1 MRWLGVDGGGTKT
14 AFTLYSEQL
23 CPLDRFELPT
33 CHYAQAGYEGMR
45 RVLKQGVRRAEDLGL
60 LGDSWGIGFGICGY
74 GEGAESSAAIEDA
87 VRAAAGTHPFSLV
100 NDVES
105 AWAAGLGMQDGI
117 VIIAGTGS
125 IAYGVNGDRSMR
137 CGGWDYELGDE
148 GSGGWLGKELLRAFT
163 RQSDGREPAGAILEL
178 VRRELDLANDFEIIG
193 FAQEAMGDRSRIS
206 ALAPLVGE
214 AARLGDQSA
223 QRILARAAQEEA
235 EMVAAIMRGIFEPA
249 EQREQRERRGSAA
262 SSPEPARA
270 APRVP
275 VTYVGGTFKMGA
287 AILEPLAAALP
298 ERCELVSPLHE
309 PDLGACLLLQ
319 RELGLK

>member
-1 MRWLGVDGGGTKT
+1 
-14 AFTLYSEQL
+14 
-23 CPLDRFELPT
+23 
-33 CHYAQAGYEGMR
+33 
-45 RVLKQGVRRAEDLGL
+45 
-60 LGDSWGIGFGICGY
+60 
-74 GEGAESSAAIEDA
+74 
-87 VRAAAGTHPFSLV
+87 
-100 NDVES
+100 
-105 AWAAGLGMQDGI
+105 
-117 VIIAGTGS
+117 
-125 IAYGVNGDRSMR
+125 
-137 CGGWDYELGDE
+137 
-148 GSGGWLGKELLRAFT
+148 
-163 RQSDGREPAGAILEL
+163 
-178 VRRELDLANDFEIIG
+178 
-193 FAQEAMGDRSRIS
+193 MGDRSRIS
-206 ALAPLVGE
+206 ALAPFVGE

>member
-45 RVLKQGVRRAEDLGL
+45 RVLEEGVRRAGDLGL
-60 LGDSWGIGFGICGY
+60 LGNSWGIGFGICGY
-74 GEGAESSAAIEDA
+74 GEGAESSAAIEGA
-87 VRAAAGTHPFSLV
+87 VRTAAGAHPFSLV

-178 VRRELDLANDFEIIG
+178 VRRELGLANDFEIIG

-206 ALAPLVGE
+206 ALAPLVSE
-214 AARLGDQSA
+214 AARQGDPSA
-223 QRILARAAQEEA
+223 LRILERAAQEEA
-235 EMVAAIMRGIFEPA
+235 ELVAAIMRGIFEDA
-249 EQREQRERRGSAA
+249 GQREPDESAVTT
-262 SSPEPARA
+262 PEPART
-270 APRVP
+270 APRIP
-275 VTYVGGTFKMGA
+275 VTYIGGTFKMGA

-319 RELGLK
+319 RELGLI

>member
-23 CPLDRFELPT
+23 CPLDRFELST

-45 RVLKQGVRRAEDLGL
+45 RVLEEGVRRVGELGL

-74 GEGAESSAAIEDA
+74 GECAESSAAIEDA
-87 VRAAAGTHPFSLV
+87 VRAAAGAHPLSLV

-105 AWAAGLGMQDGI
+105 AWAAGLGMRDGI
-117 VIIAGTGS
+117 VVIAGTGS
-125 IAYGVNGDRSMR
+125 IAYDVNGGRSMR

-163 RQSDGREPAGAILEL
+163 RQSDGREPAGTILEL

-193 FAQEAMGDRSRIS
+193 FAQATMGKRSRIS

-214 AARLGDQSA
+214 AARRGDPSA
-223 QRILARAAQEEA
+223 RRILERAALEEA
-235 EMVAAIMRGIFEPA
+235 ELVAAIVRGIFEGA
-249 EQREQRERRGSAA
+249 ERRESGESAA
-262 SSPEPARA
+262 SSPEAA
-270 APRVP
+270 WTAPRIP

-319 RELGLK
+319 RELGLN

>member
-33 CHYAQAGYEGMR
+33 CHYAQAGYEDMR
-45 RVLKQGVRRAEDLGL
+45 RVLEEGVRRAEDLGL

-87 VRAAAGTHPFSLV
+87 VQAAAGAHPFSLV

-163 RQSDGREPAGAILEL
+163 RQSDGREPAGAIHEL

-193 FAQEAMGDRSRIS
+193 FAQEAMGNRSRIS

-214 AARLGDQSA
+214 AARRGDPSA
-223 QRILARAAQEEA
+223 RRILERAAQEEA
-235 EMVAAIMRGIFEPA
+235 ELVAAIMRGIFEDA
-249 EQREQRERRGSAA
+249 GQREPDESTVTT
-262 SSPEPARA
+262 PEPARTVL
-270 APRVP
+270 RIP
-275 VTYVGGTFKMGA
+275 VTYIGGTFKMGA
-287 AILEPLAAALP
+287 EILEPLAAALP

-319 RELGLK
+319 RELGLI